1 MRYVYRFFGAYR
13 WRGSFWHYMDI
24 MQRNWYNETYIVKLP
39 TRVEYASARVRIL
52 RNLTCI
58 TKAKTPGQSIWI
70 L

>member
-1 MRYVYRFFGAYR
+1 MHDDRRIHRSKEFS
-13 WRGSFWHYMDI
+13 GSFWHYMDI